1 MTPPAPKPD
10 AAWHALDAMQVLE
23 RLQTDATAGLAAA
36 AVARRRAEHGP
47 NRLAEVKPTH
57 PMWRLALQ
65 FHNLLIYLLLG
76 AASITALLGH
86 WVDTGVIVAVV
97 VLNAVIGFVQEGKAE
112 RALQAIRRML

>member
-47 NRLAEVKPTH
+47 NRLWHCSST
-57 PMWRLALQ
+57 
-65 FHNLLIYLLLG
+65 
-76 AASITALLGH
+76 TC
-86 WVDTGVIVAVV
+86 
-97 VLNAVIGFVQEGKAE
+97 
-112 RALQAIRRML
+112 